1 MENVF
6 YYCFHEAFVKNV
18 MKKLSIS
25 NKNVYHLLRYVILHN
40 FSMWNFLVL
49 KWRLFQ
55 YITKFFKN
63 VPFIV
68 IVTRL
73 SWKVL
78 LKNYDLLVPSCEI
91 CKMFKK
97 TFFTEHLRMTASAV
111 GLLFIGMCNIWKVL
125 LLVTVHLFLLK
136 LFSVD
141 LNFFRYVSDCA
152 QKDFSF
158 YDF

>member
-1 MENVF
+1 M
-6 YYCFHEAFVKNV
+6 
-18 MKKLSIS
+18 
-25 NKNVYHLLRYVILHN
+25 LLE
-40 FSMWNFLVL
+40 
-49 KWRLFQ
+49 
-55 YITKFFKN
+55 
-63 VPFIV
+63 
-68 IVTRL
+68 
-73 SWKVL
+73 
-78 LKNYDLLVPSCEI
+78 NYDLLVPSCEI

-97 TFFTEHLRMTASAV
+97 TFFTEHLWMTASAV
-111 GLLFIGMCNIWKVL
+111 GLLFIGMCNIWKLL